1 MLSASVRAHFPSIKL
16 LVSMAA
22 SSSHSVATH
31 LLAAG
36 LASVITISIMRYR
49 ARKSDCS
56 ETVAPDTP
64 QSTPAIILEKR
75 EAAWLAPLY
84 EDTSLEDVDSAYPE
98 WHDDA
103 WRTANGWRGKD
114 FIHSRTSK
122 GPRILRYFHDRSQ
135 KMLVGAAVFG
145 PDSESHA
152 GCVHC
157 SLGMTDKILTNFRSV
172 DGLHTS
178 KVGYDEVVPSL
189 ILSFHCLHAH
199 GFCSDTATA
208 AQ

>member
-1 MLSASVRAHFPSIKL
+1 MLGASVIAHFPSTKL
-16 LVSMAA
+16 IASMAA
-22 SSSHSVATH
+22 SSSHLVASH
-31 LLAAG
+31 VLAAG
-36 LASVITISIMRYR
+36 LASAITISFMRYR
-49 ARKSDCS
+49 ACKSDCS
-56 ETVAPDTP
+56 ETVAPDTQ
-64 QSTPAIILEKR
+64 QSTPIILEKR

-84 EDTSLEDVDSAYPE
+84 DDSSLEDVDSAYPE

-103 WRTANGWRGKD
+103 WRASNGYRGKD
-114 FIHSRTSK
+114 FIHSRMSK

-157 SLGMTDKILTNFRSV
+157 RLGMTYQNLTNFRSV
-172 DGLHTS
+172 DRLYTS
-178 KVGYDEVVPSL
+178 RVRCSSSITDFEFSL
-189 ILSFHCLHAH
+189 LACLSFYS
-199 GFCSDTATA
+199 GTATA